1 MSRPPLEVAEVV
13 RQHGDV
19 FLQRYGHTLSG
30 AQHRA
35 LRAIALCRTAALGG
49 HITQC
54 DDCGHEVQAY
64 NSCRN
69 RSCPKCHGV
78 AQAAWLAAREGE
90 VLNTPYVH
98 GIFTLP
104 HDLGPLVLQNPRL
117 LYGLLFRTV
126 AQTLQDIAG
135 DPKHLGAEIGGFAV
149 LHTWGQQLHHHPHLH
164 GVLPAGGLAPDGTQ
178 WLPCRSHFFLPVRVL
193 SRRFRRLYLAGL
205 AHLYGQG
212 HLTFAG
218 RCQDLAEPMP
228 WQRLLADVRDQEWV
242 VFAKEPIQDPRHVLT
257 YLARYTHRVA
267 ISNHRLVA
275 LEDGRVTFR
284 YKDYQRGHRLRTL
297 TLDAVEFL
305 RRLMLH
311 VPPRGF
317 HRLRHFGF
325 LANRVRQE
333 KLTQCRTLL
342 GHTTRALPVTRPQT
356 SRRLKYPRGSQGRCV
371 RSASTGACTWCKPCI
386 DSRRRGTCRFPCP
399 DWTPHR
405 GGERGRPSACPRR
418 QACAA
423 WSGMVRPKS
432 STRRLDRGSWVVQE
446 AVS

>member
-1 MSRPPLEVAEVV
+1 MSRPPLEVADVV
-13 RQHGDV
+13 RQHGDA
-19 FLQRYGHTLSG
+19 FLQRYGPTLSG

-54 DDCGHEVQAY
+54 DHCGHEVQAY
-64 NSCRN
+64 NSCRH
-69 RSCPKCHGV
+69 RSCPKCHGA
-78 AQAAWLAAREGE
+78 AQAAWLTARAREILGTAYCH
-90 VLNTPYVH
+90 V
-98 GIFTLP
+98 IFTLP
-104 HDLGPLVLQNPRL
+104 HDLSLLALQNPRP

-164 GVLPAGGLAPDGTQ
+164 CVLPAGGVAPNGSH
-178 WLPCRSHFFLPVRVL
+178 WVLCRPHFFLPVRVL

-205 AHLYGQG
+205 AQLHSQGQ
-212 HLTFAG
+212 LTLAG
-218 RCQDLAEPMP
+218 GCRALAEPTP
-228 WQRLLADVRDQEWV
+228 WQRLLTALHDKEWV
-242 VFAKEPIQDPRHVLT
+242 VYAKEPIQDPRHVLQ

-275 LEDGRVTFR
+275 LEDGHVTFR

-317 HRLRHFGF
+317 QRIRHFGF

-333 KLTQCRTLL
+333 KLAQCRTLL
-342 GHTTRALPVTRPQT
+342 GQASRP
-356 SRRLKYPRGSQGRCV
+356 L
-371 RSASTGACTWCKPCI
+371 A
-386 DSRRRGTCRFPCP
+386 
-399 DWTPHR
+399 
-405 GGERGRPSACPRR
+405 
-418 QACAA
+418 
-423 WSGMVRPKS
+423 
-432 STRRLDRGSWVVQE
+432 QE
-446 AVS
+446 APVDLKPPVVAAMEPGAVCPVCQHGRMQLVQTLYRQPAVWDLSVPAPGLDTS

>member
-1 MSRPPLEVAEVV
+1 MSRPPLEVADVI
-13 RQHGDV
+13 RQYGDA
-19 FLQRYGHTLSG
+19 FLARYGPTLTG

-69 RSCPKCHGV
+69 RSCPKCHGA

-98 GIFTLP
+98 VIFTLP
-104 HDLGPLVLQNPRL
+104 HALSPLALQNPRP

-135 DPKHLGAEIGGFAV
+135 EPKHLGAEIGGFAV

-164 GVLPAGGLAPDGTQ
+164 CVLPAGGVAPDGTC
-178 WLPCRSHFFLPVRVL
+178 WVPCRPHFFLPVRVL

-205 AHLYGQG
+205 SQLYAQG
-212 HLTFAG
+212 HLTFTG
-218 RCQDLAEPMP
+218 RCRDLAAPAP
-228 WQRLLADVRDQEWV
+228 WHRFLADVRDTEWV
-242 VFAKEPIQDPRHVLT
+242 VYAKEPLQDPQHVLT

-267 ISNHRLVA
+267 ISNHRLVT
-275 LEDGRVTFR
+275 LEEGQVTFR
-284 YKDYQRGHRLRTL
+284 YKDYRRGHRLRTL
-297 TLDAVEFL
+297 TLAAVEFL

-317 HRLRHFGF
+317 QRIRHFGF
-325 LANRVRQE
+325 LANRMRQE
-333 KLTQCRTLL
+333 KLVQCRALL
-342 GHTTRALPVTRPQT
+342 GQALRPLIREAAVDLKRQPSVAAAGEPGSVCPACQHGRMQLVHTF
-356 SRRLKYPRGSQGRCV
+356 Y
-371 RSASTGACTWCKPCI
+371 
-386 DSRRRGTCRFPCP
+386 
-399 DWTPHR
+399 
-405 GGERGRPSACPRR
+405 R
-418 QACAA
+418 QPAA
-423 WSGMVRPKS
+423 WDHAVPAPS
-432 STRRLDRGSWVVQE
+432 LDTS
-446 AVS
+446 

>member
-1 MSRPPLEVAEVV
+1 MSRPPLEVADIV
-13 RQHGDV
+13 RQHGAA
-19 FLQRYGHTLSG
+19 FLQHYGHTLSG

-35 LRAIALCRTAALGG
+35 LRAIAVCRTAALGG

-54 DDCGHEVQAY
+54 DHCDHEVQAY
-64 NSCRN
+64 NSCRH
-69 RSCPKCHGV
+69 RSCPKCHGA

-90 VLNTPYVH
+90 VLDTPYVH
-98 GIFTLP
+98 VIFTLP
-104 HDLGPLVLQNPRL
+104 HDLGPLALQHPRH

-135 DPKHLGAEIGGFAV
+135 APKHLGAEIGGFAV

-164 GVLPAGGLAPDGTQ
+164 CVLPAGGIAPDGTQ
-178 WLPCRSHFFLPVRVL
+178 WVACRPHFFLPVRVL

-205 AHLYGQG
+205 EHLYGQG
-212 HLTFAG
+212 HLTWTG
-218 RCQDLAEPMP
+218 RCRELAEPTP
-228 WQRLLADVRDQEWV
+228 WRRLLAALRDQEWV
-242 VFAKEPIQDPRHVLT
+242 VYAKEPLQDPQHVLQ

-275 LEDGRVTFR
+275 LEDGQVTFR

-297 TLDAVEFL
+297 TLEAVEFL

-333 KLTQCRTLL
+333 KLAQCGMLL
-342 GHTTRALPVTRPQT
+342 GHATQPRAQEAAADLQAPKV
-356 SRRLKYPRGSQGRCV
+356 
-371 RSASTGACTWCKPCI
+371 SAGEPGA
-386 DSRRRGTCRFPCP
+386 
-399 DWTPHR
+399 
-405 GGERGRPSACPRR
+405 ACPVCQHGRMQLVKTVYR
-418 QACAA
+418 QPAV
-423 WSGMVRPKS
+423 WDLSVP
-432 STRRLDRGSWVVQE
+432 TPRLDTS
-446 AVS
+446 

>member
-1 MSRPPLEVAEVV
+1 MSRPPLEVADVV

-49 HITQC
+49 PITQC

-69 RSCPKCHGV
+69 RSCPKCHGA
-78 AQAAWLAAREGE
+78 AQATWLAAREGE

-98 GIFTLP
+98 GIFPLP
-104 HDLGPLVLQNPRL
+104 HDLGPLALQNPRL
-117 LYGLLFRTV
+117 LSGLLFRTV

-135 DPKHLGAEIGGFAV
+135 DPKHLGAEMGGFAV

-164 GVLPAGGLAPDGTQ
+164 CVLPAGGLAPDGTQ
-178 WLPCRSHFFLPVRVL
+178 WMPCRPHFFLPVRVL

-284 YKDYQRGHRLRTL
+284 SKDYQRGHRLRTL

-342 GHTTRALPVTRPQT
+342 GHTTRPPIRDEATDIKTPEVSAGEPGSVCPVCQHGRMHLVQT
-356 SRRLKYPRGSQGRCV
+356 LY
-371 RSASTGACTWCKPCI
+371 
-386 DSRRRGTCRFPCP
+386 
-399 DWTPHR
+399 
-405 GGERGRPSACPRR
+405 R
-418 QACAA
+418 QPTA
-423 WSGMVRPKS
+423 WDLSVPMP
-432 STRRLDRGSWVVQE
+432 RLDTS
-446 AVS
+446 